1 MSTPT
6 EPTATVTL
14 TAYQAQILVNAL
26 GDGVTLRSHGDEKC
40 GWNTRHCKPGRRCD
54 DCKQDSEEVAIYEAM
69 APQFVAI
76 ARMAA

>member
-1 MSTPT
+1 MSTTT
-6 EPTATVTL
+6 EPTAAVTL

-26 GDGVTLRSHGDEKC
+26 ADGATLRSHGDQC
-40 GWNTRHCKPGRRCD
+40 GWDTPHCKPGRRCE